1 MSTSAPKLVGTS
13 VRRNNSR
20 DPLTGKATYASDIR
34 FPETKYAAIFRSPHA
49 HARIRKV
56 DLSRA
61 LSVPGIVA
69 ALSGSDLPAY
79 VKPIPM
85 PPAIERQG
93 LRVRRPAPTCLAIDK
108 VRFVGEP
115 LAVVVATDPYIA
127 EDALELIDADFDL
140 LPAVVDAD
148 KAMERSSPLIYENWG
163 DNIMLQYSVSGGDVE
178 RAFGEADVVFEDTI
192 HCSRFTGTPIEPRAV
207 VARYHSPENLLE
219 LWDTAQRAH
228 NTSEMLQRVLALPG
242 LKVRVIIP
250 RLGGAF
256 GNKEGGEMEEVIV
269 SLMAYITKSPIKWV
283 ATRSEYTVVCPH
295 AREQTHH
302 LNVAVKKDGTVLGL
316 KDRIVA
322 NMGSG
327 YNLSGVS
334 AVQVT
339 ALYVPGVYRIKN
351 YEAEVFGVA
360 TNKTSFGAH
369 RGFGK
374 AEAGYVIER
383 LMDIIAEKL
392 RLDPIEI
399 RRKNFIRPEEFPY
412 LSVTGS
418 RYDSGNYGKTLDK
431 ALELVNYS
439 RWREEQE
446 RARKQGRWI
455 GIGTAIV
462 LEPTGSHR
470 GGPGSYYA
478 VRIRMDLSGNV
489 WVFLSGN
496 DDGTGHSTAIA
507 QIVADELGIAFENVN
522 TVEGDSLLCPYGDG
536 SHSSR
541 FGALGASAV
550 MLAAKE
556 LKKKIQT
563 IAAGLLEVEPKALA
577 IEGGTVVVASEPSV
591 KLTLQEVARVA
602 YSTVHQLPP
611 GVEPGLEILYYYR
624 APNLHPRVD
633 ERGREQRYAAY
644 SYGVDVA
651 VVEVDVETCK
661 IKILKYVSVHD
672 CGNMINPK
680 EVVGQQLGALAHG
693 IGGALYEEFIYDENG
708 QPLVQNF
715 KDYLVPTAVE
725 IPRFELGHT
734 TSPAPFAPGGFK
746 GAGETGTVSPPPC
759 LANAVADALR
769 PKGVEIR
776 TLPLKPDLIYELL
789 RRVGDANNAT

>member
-1 MSTSAPKLVGTS
+1 MDTPVKKLVGTS
-13 VRRNNSR
+13 VKRNNSR
-20 DPLTGKATYASDIR
+20 EPLTGKACYVSDVR
-34 FPETKYAAIFRSPHA
+34 LAGMNYAAIFRSPHA
-49 HARIRKV
+49 HARVRKI

-61 LSVPGIVA
+61 RALPGVVA
-69 ALSGSDLPAY
+69 SLCGTELPNY

-85 PPAIERQG
+85 PAPIDKPG

-108 VRFVGEP
+108 ARFVGEP

-127 EDALELIDADFDL
+127 EDALDLIDADFDL
-140 LPAVVDAD
+140 LPAVVDSD
-148 KAMERSSPLIYENWG
+148 KALEEGSALLYEHWG
-163 DNIMLQYSVSGGDVE
+163 DNIVLRYSVSGGDAT
-178 RAFGEADVVFEDTI
+178 RAFAEADFVFDETL

-207 VARYHSPENLLE
+207 VARFNRIENLLE

-228 NTSEMLQRVLALPG
+228 NTSEMLQRVFALPG
-242 LKVRVIIP
+242 LKVRVTIP

-256 GNKEGGEMEEVIV
+256 GNKEGGEMEEIIV
-269 SLMAYITKSPIKWV
+269 SLMAYITNSPVKWV

-295 AREQTHH
+295 AREQTHR
-302 LNVAVKKDGTVLGL
+302 LSVAVKKDGTILGV

-322 NMGSG
+322 NIGSG
-327 YNLSGVS
+327 YNLSGI
-334 AVQVT
+334 AATQVT
-339 ALYVPGVYRIKN
+339 ALYVPGVYRIQN
-351 YEAEVFGVA
+351 YEAELLGVV

-383 LMDIIAEKL
+383 LIDIVARKL
-392 RLDPIEI
+392 RLDPLEI
-399 RRKNFIRPEEFPY
+399 RRRNFIRTEEFPY

-418 RYDSGNYGKTLDK
+418 RYDSGDYDKALNK
-431 ALELVNYS
+431 ALELLDHP
-439 RWREEQE
+439 RWREEQQKL
-446 RARKQGRWI
+446 RKQGRWI

-478 VRIRMDLSGNV
+478 VRIRMDPSGKV

-496 DDGTGHSTAIA
+496 DDGTGHSTAVA
-507 QIVADELGIAFENVN
+507 QIVADELGIAFENIN
-522 TVEGDSLLCPYGDG
+522 TVEGDSLLCPHGDG

-541 FGALGASAV
+541 FGAMGASAV
-550 MLAAKE
+550 ILATRE

-563 IAAGLLEVEPKALA
+563 IAAGFLEVEPEALA
-577 IEGGTVVVASEPSV
+577 IEEGIVCVAADPSL
-591 KLTLQEVARVA
+591 KMTIQEIARVA
-602 YSTVHQLPP
+602 YTTVQDLPR
-611 GVEPGLEILYYYR
+611 GVEPGLEILYYYKD
-624 APNLHPRVD
+624 PNLNPRVD
-633 ERGREQRYAAY
+633 ARGREQRYTAY
-644 SYGVDVA
+644 SYGVDAA
-651 VVEVDVETCK
+651 VVEVDRETCR

-680 EVVGQQLGALAHG
+680 EVLGQQLGALAHG
-693 IGGALYEEFIYDENG
+693 IGGALYEEFVYDENG

-725 IPRFELGHT
+725 MPRFELGHT
-734 TSPAPFAPGGFK
+734 ISPGLAPGGFK

-759 LANAVADALR
+759 LANAVADALD
-769 PKGVEIR
+769 PFGVEVR

-789 RRVGDANNAT
+789 RAAEDANNAG

>member
-1 MSTSAPKLVGTS
+1 MNTTATKLVGMS
-13 VRRNNSR
+13 VKRNNSR
-20 DPLTGKATYASDIR
+20 EPLTGKAAYVSDIR
-34 FPETKYAAIFRSPHA
+34 FPGMKYAAIFRSPHA
-49 HARIRKV
+49 HARIRKI
-56 DLSRA
+56 DLSRVF
-61 LSVPGIVA
+61 SMPGIVT
-69 ALSGSDLPAY
+69 ALSGSELPEY
-79 VKPIPM
+79 VKSIPM
-85 PPAIERQG
+85 PASIERQG
-93 LRVRRPAPTCLAIDK
+93 LRVRRPAPTCLAVDK

-115 LAVVVATDPYIA
+115 LAVVVATEPDIA
-127 EDALELIDADFDL
+127 EDALDVIDAHFDM
-140 LPAVVDAD
+140 LPPVVDAD
-148 KAMERSSPLIYENWG
+148 KAMERDSSLVYEDWG
-163 DNIMLQYSVSGGDVE
+163 DNIMLQYSVTGGDVR
-178 RAFGEADVVFEDTI
+178 RAFEEADFTFRETI

-207 VARYHSPENLLE
+207 VARYNNTENVLE
-219 LWDTAQRAH
+219 LWVTGQRAH
-228 NTSEMLQRVLALPG
+228 NTSEMLQRVLAITG
-242 LKVRVIIP
+242 IKVRVIIP

-256 GNKEGGEMEEVIV
+256 GNKEGGEMEEIIV
-269 SLMAYITKSPIKWV
+269 SLMAYLTNSPIKWV

-295 AREQTHH
+295 AREQTHT
-302 LNVAVKKDGTVLGL
+302 LDVAVKKDGTILGL
-316 KDRIVA
+316 KDRIIA

-327 YNLSGVS
+327 YNLSGVA

-339 ALYVPGVYRIKN
+339 ALYVPGVYRIQN
-351 YEAEVFGVA
+351 YEAELVGVA

-383 LMDIIAEKL
+383 LMDIVAQ
-392 RLDPIEI
+392 RLQLDRIEI
-399 RRKNFIRPEEFPY
+399 RRRNFIRPEEFPY

-418 RYDSGNYGKTLDK
+418 RYDSGDYGNTLDQ
-431 ALELVNYS
+431 ALKLLDYS

-446 RARKQGRWI
+446 NLRKQGRWI

-478 VRIRMDLSGNV
+478 VRMRMDLSGNI
-489 WVFLSGN
+489 WVFPSGN
-496 DDGTGHSTAIA
+496 DDGTGHSTVIA
-507 QIVADELGIAFENVN
+507 QIVADELGIAFENIN
-522 TVEGDSLLCPYGDG
+522 TVEGDSLLCPHGDG

-550 MLAAKE
+550 MLAARE

-563 IAAGLLEVEPKALA
+563 IAAALLEVEPQALA
-577 IEGGTVVVASEPSV
+577 IEGGMVLVAADPSV
-591 KLTLQEVARVA
+591 KIALHEVARVA
-602 YSTVHQLPP
+602 YSTVHHLPP
-611 GVEPGLEILYYYR
+611 NIEPGLEILYYYR
-624 APNLHPRVD
+624 DPNLNPKVD
-633 ERGREQRYAAY
+633 DRGREQRYTAY

-680 EVVGQQLGALAHG
+680 EVAGQQLGALAHG

-725 IPRFELGHT
+725 IPCFELGHT
-734 TSPAPFAPGGFK
+734 ITPAPFTPGGFK

-759 LANAVADALR
+759 LANAVEDALR

-776 TLPLKPDLIYELL
+776 TLPVKPDLIYELL
-789 RRVGDANNAT
+789 CRVENVNHQG